1 MFEKGRTVRF
11 RRAALAR
18 QASAAST
25 FVMNILQY
33 SDLYPGRLQHQF
45 EQTVQQ
51 LKAGQFH
58 AAEVKK
64 LAGASFYRAKLSDAD
79 RLLFKI
85 GVFKGETQ
93 ILLLEIILNH
103 AYEKSR
109 FLNGAKIDE
118 SKLAP
123 VPDPKA
129 LASAD
134 LEPLAYINAK
144 NPCFHILDKI
154 ISFDEFQHEAFNQ
167 RVPLILIG
175 SAGSGKTVLTLEKIK
190 LLMGDVL
197 YVTLSSYLAEH
208 ARNLYYA
215 HNYENDQQ
223 NLDFLSF
230 REFLESLRVPG
241 NRPITFRAFAGWYGR
256 HRHSYPVKDAH
267 MLYEEF
273 NGVLTGSAI
282 DRPFLSCEDYLAL
295 GVRQSIFTADLRPL
309 VYSIF
314 EKYRH
319 WMAEEGWYDL
329 NMTAHAYLRL
339 VQPAYDFVVVDEVQ
353 DLTNIQIH
361 LILLS
366 LRRAEQFILCG
377 DANQIVHP
385 NFFSWAN
392 VKTMF
397 YERRIG
403 GHSEILRILNSN
415 FRNSPQVIDIA
426 NRLLLIKNSRFGSID
441 RESNYLVRCASQNTG
456 AVEFLSDDEKIKRDL
471 NARTARST
479 RFAVLV
485 LREEDKPDARRV
497 FQTPLLFSIQEA
509 KGLEYEN
516 IILLGF
522 VSACRKEFNEITEGV
537 AVDDLERDLAY
548 ARARDK
554 TDKSLEA
561 FKFFIN
567 ALYVGIT
574 RAVRT
579 LYWIEHDTNHRLFNL
594 LDLKVK
600 GQAEQVKNEVSSM
613 DEWREEA
620 RKLELQGKQ
629 EQAEAIRRTVLGTQ
643 SVPWKIITPDTFE
656 ELKKEALNPD
666 HFNKQ
671 AKQLLYEYAL
681 VCAAPYIF
689 EELVRLKFNRA
700 SFPEQDRLSVER
712 KYTLDYQEKS
722 LNELKRKINSY
733 GVDFRNPLNQTP
745 LMVAA
750 KLGMTEFVLWLIKEG
765 ANPDLRDNW
774 GRIPLQIALRQA
786 FLDPVYARDRLGAVY
801 AGLAPTCIRVKI
813 ENRLVKIDGHKME
826 FFLLHSMLALFQ
838 EILRV
843 KIKHH
848 IPAFETGDFIYALMH
863 FPEPVIPYY
872 RRNRAY
878 ISGVLARNEVFRL
891 DPYNRKLFIRVSRG
905 FYLPNPCLE
914 IELDERWVNI
924 YDLLR
929 VDFLAREKKNKN
941 LQYLLH
947 VLADVRK
954 EIEKAALKEP
964 SLPVEGAGS
973 AASSKVPAL

>member
-1 MFEKGRTVRF
+1 
-11 RRAALAR
+11 
-18 QASAAST
+18 
-25 FVMNILQY
+25 MNVLQY
-33 SDLYPGRLQHQF
+33 SDLHPGRLQRQF
-45 EQTVQQ
+45 EQTVEQ

-64 LAGASFYRAKLSDAD
+64 LTGAPLYRAKLSDAD

-85 GVFKGETQ
+85 GMFKGEMQ

-103 AYEKSR
+103 TYEKSR
-109 FLNGAKIDE
+109 FLNGAKIDK
-118 SKLAP
+118 SKFTP
-123 VPDPKA
+123 VPDPKT
-129 LASAD
+129 LAPAD
-134 LEPLAYINAK
+134 LEPLPYINVK
-144 NPCFHILDKI
+144 NPRFHILDKI

-197 YVTLSSYLAEH
+197 YITLSPYLAEH

-215 HNYENDQQ
+215 HNYKNDQQ

-241 NRPITFRAFAGWYGR
+241 NRPMTFRAFAGWYGR

-273 NGVLTGSAI
+273 NGVLTGSVL
-282 DRPFLSCEDYLAL
+282 DRPFMSREDYLAL
-295 GVRQSIFTADLRPL
+295 GVRQSIFPADLRPL

-314 EKYRH
+314 EKYRQ
-319 WMAEEGWYDL
+319 WMNDEGWYDL
-329 NMTAHAYLRL
+329 NMTAHAYLQL

-353 DLTNIQIH
+353 DLTNIQVH
-361 LILLS
+361 LILHS
-366 LRRAEQFILCG
+366 LRRADQFILCG

-415 FRNSPQVIDIA
+415 FRNSPQVTDIA

-456 AVEFLSDDEKIKRDL
+456 AVEFLSDDEKIRRDL
-471 NARTARST
+471 NAKTARST
-479 RFAVLV
+479 RFAVIV
-485 LREEDKPDARRV
+485 LREEDKPDARRL

-522 VSACRKEFNEITEGV
+522 VSACRKEFNEISEGV
-537 AVDDLERDLAY
+537 AGDDLERDLAY

-579 LYWIEHDTNHRLFNL
+579 LYWIEHDTNHRLFSL
-594 LDLKVK
+594 LGLKVK
-600 GQAEQVKNEVSSM
+600 GQAGQAKSEVSSM

-629 EQAEAIRRTVLGTQ
+629 EQAEAIRQTILGTQ
-643 SVPWKIITPDTFE
+643 AVPWKIITPDTFE
-656 ELKKEALNPD
+656 ELKKEALNPAN
-666 HFNKQ
+666 FNKQ
-671 AKQLLYEYAL
+671 AKQLLYEYAI
-681 VCAAPYIF
+681 VYAVPYIF
-689 EELVRLKFNRA
+689 NELLCLKFNRA
-700 SFPEQDRLSVER
+700 TDPEQDHSSVER
-712 KYTLDYQEKS
+712 KYILDYQEKS
-722 LNELKRKINSY
+722 LNELKRKINLY
-733 GVDFRNPLNQTP
+733 GVDFRDPLNQTP

-750 KLGMTEFVLWLIKEG
+750 KLGMMELISWLIKEG
-765 ANPDLRDNW
+765 ANTSLHDNW

-786 FLDPVYARDRLGAVY
+786 FLDPAYARDRLGAVY

-813 ENRLVKIDGHKME
+813 DNRLIKIDGHRME
-826 FFLLHSMLALFQ
+826 FFILHSMLALFQ

-843 KIKHH
+843 KIKHR
-848 IPAFETGDFIYALMH
+848 IPAFETGDFVHALAY
-863 FPEPVIPYY
+863 FPEPVIPYT
-872 RRNRAY
+872 RRRRGY
-878 ISGVLARNEVFRL
+878 ISAVLARNEVFRVA
-891 DPYNRKLFIRVSRG
+891 PYNRKLFVRISRG

-914 IELDERWVNI
+914 IEIDEHWVNI

-947 VLADVRK
+947 VIAEVRK

-964 SLPVEGAGS
+964 SLPVECEGS
-973 AASSKVPAL
+973 AASPNVPAL